1 MGKYEAVELRD
12 NDSARYGG
20 QGVLK
25 AVANIN
31 GEIKNALISR
41 KHDQIGL
48 DEKLIKLDGTGNKNR
63 LGANA
68 MLAVS
73 LAFGKAAAR
82 ASGMPLYQYFADL
95 AGTKPPL
102 KMPTPMFNILNGGR
116 HAPDTLDIQEFI
128 IIPTG
133 VSRTPEAV
141 RCGVEIFDALKLILD
156 KEKLSPTLGD
166 EGGFAVSLPTNENA
180 LEFLAQAIEKA
191 GYQSGAD
198 VSLGIDAASS
208 EFFNA
213 GEKGSGRY
221 ELTRE
226 NKSLGQEE
234 MIELYANWTKKFPL
248 ISIED
253 GLAEDEWDGW
263 TKLTARLGGKAN
275 IIGDDLFATNLSRV
289 EKGIKQNAANAAI
302 IKPNQAGTVS
312 EAVAAALCA
321 KKAGWKIIVSHRSG
335 ETEDSF
341 IADLAVGLSADY
353 LKAGA
358 PNRGER
364 VAKYNRLMRIEEN
377 LTQSKRH
384 PA

>member
-1 MGKYEAVELRD
+1 M
-12 NDSARYGG
+12 AR
-20 QGVLK
+20 
-25 AVANIN
+25 
-31 GEIKNALISR
+31 
-41 KHDQIGL
+41 
-48 DEKLIKLDGTGNKNR
+48 TG
-63 LGANA
+63 
-68 MLAVS
+68 
-73 LAFGKAAAR
+73 
-82 ASGMPLYQYFADL
+82 
-95 AGTKPPL
+95 
-102 KMPTPMFNILNGGR
+102 I
-116 HAPDTLDIQEFI
+116 
-128 IIPTG
+128 
-133 VSRTPEAV
+133 
-141 RCGVEIFDALKLILD
+141 
-156 KEKLSPTLGD
+156 
-166 EGGFAVSLPTNENA
+166 
-180 LEFLAQAIEKA
+180 
-191 GYQSGAD
+191 
-198 VSLGIDAASS
+198 
-208 EFFNA
+208 FNA